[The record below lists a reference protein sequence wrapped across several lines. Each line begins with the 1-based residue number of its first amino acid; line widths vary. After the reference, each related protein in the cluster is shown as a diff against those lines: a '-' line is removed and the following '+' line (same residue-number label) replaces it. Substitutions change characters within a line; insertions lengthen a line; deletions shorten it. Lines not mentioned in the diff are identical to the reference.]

1 MSNVKYLFNRWYF
14 FILYGLFTIY
24 CHLKLHFHCLQSC
37 WLLDCPHTLIQGHL
51 FGINLQSDLLSFD
64 HCNQNPAIEKENC
77 PPLLESTHK
86 KRNDTN
92 KRKDEKKQKTSMIG
106 VEIKAAFL
114 KRRLTPSAW
123 FSLQNDEW
131 KFISNHFARFVPPRN
146 HIHLEELFIVLLLS
160 SLKFSHKGF
169 HCNELDFLERVGQ
182 YQLEF
187 SY

>member
-1 MSNVKYLFNRWYF
+1 
-14 FILYGLFTIY
+14 
-24 CHLKLHFHCLQSC
+24 
-37 WLLDCPHTLIQGHL
+37 
-51 FGINLQSDLLSFD
+51 
-64 HCNQNPAIEKENC
+64 
-77 PPLLESTHK
+77 
-86 KRNDTN
+86 
-92 KRKDEKKQKTSMIG
+92 MIG

-123 FSLQNDEW
+123 FSLQNDDEW

-169 HCNELDFLERVGQ
+169 HCKELDFLERVGQ

>member
-1 MSNVKYLFNRWYF
+1 M
-14 FILYGLFTIY
+14 Y
-24 CHLKLHFHCLQSC
+24 CHLKLHFHRLQSC
-37 WLLDCPHTLIQGHL
+37 WLFDCPHTLIQGHL
-51 FGINLQSDLLSFD
+51 FGINWQSHSLSFD

-77 PPLLESTHK
+77 PPFLESTHK

-92 KRKDEKKQKTSMIG
+92 KKDEKKQKTSMIG

-131 KFISNHFARFVPPRN
+131 KFISNHFARFVPPCN

-160 SLKFSHKGF
+160 SLKFSNKGF
-169 HCNELDFLERVGQ
+169 HCKELDSLERIGQ
-182 YQLEF
+182 SQLGF

>member
-1 MSNVKYLFNRWYF
+1 
-14 FILYGLFTIY
+14 
-24 CHLKLHFHCLQSC
+24 
-37 WLLDCPHTLIQGHL
+37 
-51 FGINLQSDLLSFD
+51 
-64 HCNQNPAIEKENC
+64 
-77 PPLLESTHK
+77 
-86 KRNDTN
+86 
-92 KRKDEKKQKTSMIG
+92 MIG

-123 FSLQNDEW
+123 FSLQNDDEW